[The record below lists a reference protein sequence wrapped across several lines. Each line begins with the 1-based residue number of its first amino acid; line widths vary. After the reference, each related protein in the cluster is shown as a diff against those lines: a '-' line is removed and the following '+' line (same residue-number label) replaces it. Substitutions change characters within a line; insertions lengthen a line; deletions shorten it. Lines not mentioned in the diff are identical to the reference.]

1 MKTDSIFYRLFQE
14 FPSIF
19 FELIG
24 EPPQE
29 ANAYQFSSV
38 EVKQTA
44 FRIDGVFLPAKE
56 SDNPIYFVEVQ
67 FQEDSEI
74 YARLFA
80 EIFLYLRQNQPQNDW
95 RAAVIYP
102 TRSLDTADKK
112 HYREFFTSQRVS
124 RIYLDELGEAVS
136 LPISIA
142 TVKLVIENE
151 DTAIEKARE
160 LIDRTQ
166 QEISVQQQQRQL
178 LQLIETIL
186 IYKFPTMSREEI
198 EAMFGLSELKQT
210 RFYQEAFEEGK
221 QEGKQEGAR
230 QEKFRT
236 VPLLLR
242 VGLTVEEVARELELT
257 VEEVQQA
264 AQQQSS
270 NQNDSGKG
278 LTDEQ

>member
-44 FRIDGVFLPAKE
+44 FRIDGVFLPTQKR
-56 SDNPIYFVEVQ
+56 DIPLYFVEVQ
-67 FQEDSEI
+67 FQSDSEI
-74 YARLFA
+74 YARLIA
-80 EIFLYLRQNQPQNDW
+80 EICLYLRQNQPSNDW
-95 RAAVIYP
+95 RAVVIYP
-102 TRSLDTADKK
+102 TRGIDTADIK

-124 RIYLDELGEAVS
+124 RIYLDQLGEAVS
-136 LPISIA
+136 LPISLA

-151 DTAIEKARE
+151 KTAIKQARE

-166 QEISVQQQQRQL
+166 QQISSPQQQQQL

-186 IYKFPTMSREEI
+186 VYKFSTMSRKEI
-198 EAMFGLSELKQT
+198 EEMFGLSDLKQT
-210 RFYQEAFEEGK
+210 RVYQEALTEGR
-221 QEGKQEGAR
+221 QEGRQEGEQEGTR
-230 QEKFRT
+230 QQKFRT

-242 VGLTVEEVARELELT
+242 LGLSVEDVARELELT

-264 AQQQSS
+264 AQQ
-270 NQNDSGKG
+270 
-278 LTDEQ
+278 

>member
-44 FRIDGVFLPAKE
+44 FRIDGVFLPAEE
-56 SDNPIYFVEVQ
+56 SENPIYFVEVQ
-67 FQEDSEI
+67 FQEDTGI
-74 YARLFA
+74 YARLFT

-95 RAAVIYP
+95 RGAVLYP
-102 TRSLDTADKK
+102 TRSIDTADRK

-124 RIYLDELGEAVS
+124 PIYLDELGEAVS
-136 LPISIA
+136 LPIGVA
-142 TVKLVIENE
+142 TIKLVIENE

-166 QEISVQQQQRQL
+166 QEISSQQQQQQL

-186 IYKFPTMSREEI
+186 IYKFPIMSREEI
-198 EAMFGLSELKQT
+198 ETMFGLSELKQT
-210 RFYQEAFEEGK
+210 KVYQEAFEEGK
-221 QEGKQEGAR
+221 QEGVEEGVR
-230 QEKFRT
+230 REKFKT

-242 VGLTVEEVARELELT
+242 LGLTVQEVARELELS
-257 VEEVQQA
+257 VEEVQQV
-264 AQQQSS
+264 AQQQPL
-270 NQNDSGKG
+270 NQSDS
-278 LTDEQ
+278 